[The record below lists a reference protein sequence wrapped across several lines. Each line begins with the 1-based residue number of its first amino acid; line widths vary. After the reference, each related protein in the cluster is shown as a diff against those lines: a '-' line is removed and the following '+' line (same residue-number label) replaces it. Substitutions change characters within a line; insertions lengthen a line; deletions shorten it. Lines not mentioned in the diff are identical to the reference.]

1 MIGHRFAIVL
11 SGMIW
16 ITCGAVLFFRGVHY
30 LGVACSALFGHV
42 GSKGTLIACASSF
55 TGSVEGGMIALLC
68 VSVGLGFI
76 KGRFVLKRSVERIV
90 GHICALPSPF
100 PLKNLYPRF
109 YYFLLCSMIALGCS
123 FRFTPLPID
132 VKGVMDSIV
141 GVALING
148 AMLYFRAALTYR
160 RIKSQPKAEERGDI
174 D

>member
-1 MIGHRFAIVL
+1 
-11 SGMIW
+11 
-16 ITCGAVLFFRGVHY
+16 
-30 LGVACSALFGHV
+30 
-42 GSKGTLIACASSF
+42 
-55 TGSVEGGMIALLC
+55 
-68 VSVGLGFI
+68 
-76 KGRFVLKRSVERIV
+76 
-90 GHICALPSPF
+90 
-100 PLKNLYPRF
+100 
-109 YYFLLCSMIALGCS
+109 MIALGCS